1 MTSLVVVE
9 SPNKISKISS
19 ILGKNFKV
27 LASVGHIRDLPE
39 KGDIGFTPPD
49 FEPHYEESVKKKDV
63 IEKLKQAA
71 KNADDIYLA
80 TDPDREGEAI
90 AYHIAQVIGIK
101 TNNATRVT
109 FNAVTA
115 DAVKAAFAKPRNL
128 DMAMVRSQEA
138 RRVLDRA
145 IGWKISELL
154 RINIGSL
161 TAGRVQTVAVR
172 LIFDRENEIQNFQP
186 INHFVV
192 EAKFNNWKAVLDVK
206 SIGCEQYLLDI
217 EKAKQL
223 KQAIKN
229 LTVSDYQEKP
239 RLKSPP
245 APFTTSTLQVEA
257 GRILK
262 FSTAKTMEVA
272 QSLFAKGLITYHR
285 TDAPHFAPEGIEEIK
300 KYLISQKIEICDK
313 TRSWKAKA
321 GAQEG
326 HEAIRPVHIET
337 EQAGENADERS
348 LYALIRK
355 RAIATVLPD
364 AVYATKL
371 VKMETLVNAQ
381 TVVFKAQSSQ
391 LEKKGWLSFYNNQ
404 NADADNEDDKSDD
417 DEQQKIPF
425 LKIGDQLNPQNL
437 DVVAKKTQPP
447 SRYTEPRLVVE
458 LEKRG
463 IGRPSTYASIIKKI
477 TDYKYVIKNKQDQLI
492 PTDSAASLCQAL
504 IGKFSFTE
512 YDYTKNVEDKL
523 DEIAQ
528 QKNTYR
534 DVVTNEWNVLSEE
547 IENFNM
553 ASHKI
558 LNPCP
563 NCGKPLIRRK
573 NKNGNFFWGCSGYP
587 DCKTILQDL
596 NGKPTDER
604 IDQTL
609 TKYICKS
616 CGKPLKHL
624 KGISKKNGRPYDI
637 FVCSGKPDCNQFYP
651 AKLGKPDFPK

>member
-9 SPNKISKISS
+9 SPNKVPKISS
-19 ILGKNFKV
+19 ILGNKFTV

-49 FEPHYEESVKKKDV
+49 FNPRYEESVKKKNV
-63 IEKLKQAA
+63 IAKLKQAA
-71 KNADDIYLA
+71 KNADAIYLA

-90 AYHIAQVIGIK
+90 AYHIAQVIGLKI
-101 TNNATRVT
+101 NNATRVT
-109 FNAVTA
+109 FNAVTP

-145 IGWKISELL
+145 IGWEISQLL
-154 RINIGSL
+154 RKNIGSL

-172 LIFDRENEIQNFQP
+172 LIFDRENEIRNFQP

-192 EAKFNNWKAVLDVK
+192 EANFGKWKAILDVK
-206 SIGCEQYLLDI
+206 SIGCEQYLLDAD
-217 EKAKQL
+217 KAKQL

-229 LTVSDYQEKP
+229 FTVSEYEEKP

-245 APFTTSTLQVEA
+245 APFTTSALQAEA

-300 KYLISQKIEICDK
+300 KYLTSKKIEIYAK

-337 EQAGENADERS
+337 EQAGENTDEQS
-348 LYALIRK
+348 LYTLIRK

-364 AVYATKL
+364 AVYATKTA
-371 VKMETLVNAQ
+371 KMKTLVNGQ
-381 TVVFKAQSSQ
+381 TVIFKAQSSQ
-391 LEKKGWLSFYNNQ
+391 LEKAGWLAFYNHSHTDIN
-404 NADADNEDDKSDD
+404 DKNEDDDND
-417 DEQQKIPF
+417 RQQMPV
-425 LKIGDQLNPQNL
+425 LTIGEEIKPQSL
-437 DVVAKKTQPP
+437 DIVAKKTQPP
-447 SRYTEPRLVVE
+447 SRYDEPRLVVE

-463 IGRPSTYASIIKKI
+463 IGRPSTYASIITKI
-477 TDYKYVIKNKQDQLI
+477 LDYKYVIKNKQNQLI
-492 PTDSAASLCQAL
+492 PTDSAATLCGAL
-504 IGKFSFTE
+504 VGKFSFAE
-512 YDYTKNVEDKL
+512 YDYTKNVEEEL

-528 QKNTYR
+528 EKNTYIG
-534 DVVTNEWNVLSEE
+534 VVTNEWDVLSKE
-547 IENFNM
+547 IQNFNTTT
-553 ASHKI
+553 HKI

-563 NCGKPLIRRK
+563 SCGKPLIRRK

-596 NGKPTDER
+596 NGKPTTER
-604 IDQTL
+604 VDPTI
-609 TKYICKS
+609 TKYVCKI

-624 KGISKKNGRPYDI
+624 KGNSKKTGKPYDI
-637 FVCSGKPDCNQFYP
+637 FVCSGKPDCNQIYP
-651 AKLGKPDFPK
+651 AKSGKPVFPE